1 MIQYLQLK
9 GYLDNGAITRYVNSE
24 QLNELF
30 EKSEDGGV
38 KIGPWFR
45 LIRDNFLDK
54 IWINID
60 SFDNIRDKKVHHM
73 GEVI

>member
-1 MIQYLQLK
+1 MS
-9 GYLDNGAITRYVNSE
+9 NSR
-24 QLNELF
+24 
-30 EKSEDGGV
+30 DV

-54 IWINID
+54 IWRNID
-60 SFDNIRDKKVHHM
+60 SLESVEDDKIHHM

>member
-1 MIQYLQLK
+1 MKKNIQLNPNTNELQRPK
-9 GYLDNGAITRYVNSE
+9 YVNVE

-30 EKSEDGGV
+30 EMSNSRDV

-54 IWINID
+54 IWRNID
-60 SFDNIRDKKVHHM
+60 SLENVEDDKVHHM